1 MQQEEFYYWNLI
13 RRYMLILYFYVKFIL
28 RDLCKNILIGKGEE
42 NYGFKRNKGK
52 NVWSKALLL

>member
-1 MQQEEFYYWNLI
+1 
-13 RRYMLILYFYVKFIL
+13 MLILYFYVKFIL